1 MRQQYEPSADR
12 IIALYQQLE
21 DDILSAVIRRILK
34 MGYVSEASKHQLEVL
49 QAAGL
54 LYDDIVQLIAD
65 RTDACTAQVKA
76 LFEDAGVQTVAIDN
90 SLHEAAGAL
99 PIDIRQDS
107 STRQVLEA
115 GYKKTL
121 GTMQNLVS
129 TTATQTQ
136 TAFIQTCDR
145 IYMQV
150 SSGAFS
156 YQEAIMNALR
166 ALADTGATVSYPT
179 GHTDRMDVAVRRCVL
194 TGVSQTAAAVSL
206 RQAEDAGCYLMEI
219 TAHSG
224 ARPDH
229 AEWQGQLVTITG
241 KDAGKIIDGLRVF
254 TLSEIGYGS
263 GEGFKGWNCRHN
275 WHAYYPGFSTPNY
288 TQEELKKLDE
298 PCISYNGKLYTEYEI
313 SQMQRAQ
320 ERRVRAWKRRC
331 ITAQEGVNSATD
343 EATRATAQAE
353 FDRSARY
360 LKNNEAKLKDFC
372 RQTGQDRDRFREQV
386 LGFNRSTAQKAVHA
400 AKKSGLTSG
409 GKDGIIKVQKDS
421 VNNRKIK
428 WNRKGENLNSEQKR
442 ELRNYAESKGIV
454 LTGYAKTDV
463 DVSLMKEVMDDADSI
478 LKKYPELRGTKEKP
492 FTLKVVNGMEAND
505 FAMTSTGNDSH
516 VIQLNANAFRNREKL
531 AEEYQKLVDESWF
544 VKGTSYHSIVI
555 HEMGHMYANVHKI
568 DIMKICKEI
577 LKTDKDSI
585 VLEYVQKNLSVY
597 SSAFM
602 NGAEIISEV
611 FSSYFGGNPKE
622 FEKSFIQKLL

>member
-1 MRQQYEPSADR
+1 
-12 IIALYQQLE
+12 
-21 DDILSAVIRRILK
+21 
-34 MGYVSEASKHQLEVL
+34 
-49 QAAGL
+49 
-54 LYDDIVQLIAD
+54 
-65 RTDACTAQVKA
+65 
-76 LFEDAGVQTVAIDN
+76 
-90 SLHEAAGAL
+90 
-99 PIDIRQDS
+99 
-107 STRQVLEA
+107 
-115 GYKKTL
+115 
-121 GTMQNLVS
+121 
-129 TTATQTQ
+129 
-136 TAFIQTCDR
+136 
-145 IYMQV
+145 
-150 SSGAFS
+150 
-156 YQEAIMNALR
+156 
-166 ALADTGATVSYPT
+166 
-179 GHTDRMDVAVRRCVL
+179 
-194 TGVSQTAAAVSL
+194 
-206 RQAEDAGCYLMEI
+206 
-219 TAHSG
+219 
-224 ARPDH
+224 
-229 AEWQGQLVTITG
+229 
-241 KDAGKIIDGLRVF
+241 
-254 TLSEIGYGS
+254 
-263 GEGFKGWNCRHN
+263 
-275 WHAYYPGFSTPNY
+275 
-288 TQEELKKLDE
+288 
-298 PCISYNGKLYTEYEI
+298 
-313 SQMQRAQ
+313 MQRAG
-320 ERRVRAWKRRC
+320 ERKIRKLKRQ
-331 ITAQEGVNSATD
+331 TMSMQQAAELTD
-343 EATRATAQAE
+343 NPELKAAATADYQAMAANLKTAEKNLKE
-353 FDRSARY
+353 FCKA
-360 LKNNEAKLKDFC
+360 
-372 RQTGQDRDRFREQV
+372 TGQDRDRFREQV

-400 AKKSGLTSG
+400 AKKNGLTSG

-505 FAMTSTGNDSH
+505 FAMTSAGNDSH